1 MSKSLQGHNV
11 GVGHDLRPRPSHHG
25 SLILEHAQE
34 KLEADDVQLL
44 VSQVQP
50 VISWDASEQI
60 PGDKV
65 LV

>member
-11 GVGHDLRPRPSHHG
+11 GVGQDLKLRPSHHG

-44 VSQVQP
+44 VSQVEP
-50 VISWDASEQI
+50 VISWDVSEQI